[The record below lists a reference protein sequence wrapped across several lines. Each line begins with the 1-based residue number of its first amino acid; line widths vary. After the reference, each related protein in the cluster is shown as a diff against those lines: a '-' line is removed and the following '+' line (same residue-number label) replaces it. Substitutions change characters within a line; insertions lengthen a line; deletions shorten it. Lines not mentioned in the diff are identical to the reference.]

1 MARSAANTTA
11 VAIRDGR
18 QIRAAER
25 RSATRELLVATARSV
40 VRDEGVGATTLEHIA
55 ERAGVSRAT
64 IYLHFATKA
73 DVLGAVLDDL
83 VGRLEGSV
91 LGVDLQDGAAPPEDQ
106 LAANLVRVLHVLFEN
121 QRLSQLLF
129 ALPVHDEPAITARAA
144 QFLATVKRMLREALT
159 DGRAAG
165 LVRDQFDVEV
175 ATTALFGAVRE
186 VVCSAELGSHDDLD
200 RRVAIAWSV
209 VSVCLCGVASD
220 ELRAAVAET
229 EAFFAHQAE
238 LAAALDGAT
247 HQKPH
252 S

>member
-1 MARSAANTTA
+1 MAPSAVNGSAL
-11 VAIRDGR
+11 VRDGR
-18 QIRAAER
+18 QVRAAER
-25 RSATRELLVATARSV
+25 RQATRELLVATARSV
-40 VRDEGVGATTLEHIA
+40 VRDEGVAATTLEHIGQ
-55 ERAGVSRAT
+55 RAGLSRAT

-83 VGRLEGSV
+83 VGRLEGAV

-144 QFLATVKRMLREALT
+144 LFLASVRRMLREALT
-159 DGRAAG
+159 DGREVG
-165 LVRDQFDVEV
+165 LVRGQFDVDV
-175 ATTALFGAVRE
+175 ATSALFGAVRE
-186 VVCSAELGSHDDLD
+186 VVCSAELGDSDDLD

-220 ELRAAVAET
+220 ELRAAVADS

-238 LAAALDGAT
+238 VAASLVSVT
-247 HQKPH
+247 P
-252 S
+252 